1 MGGPKASACEVIT
14 AIAAYV
20 LTSSTL
26 VFANKFLM
34 SPEISIPAP
43 LLVTWFQCVV
53 TVVMI
58 RILSLIRMR
67 ILSGGGTPGTTGNKP
82 SKPPKMKGILG
93 VVVDQLPKKTYRYEW
108 KEGPACFGMSC
119 AFVLMISLTN
129 ICLKFVEVS
138 FYQVA
143 RGLTPVIN
151 SMLSYILLGDLTS
164 TPTALCLFVILAGY
178 YLGIKGEI
186 KFSLLGTIFGFSSSL
201 CCVLY
206 PILTRKRMDALNDKW
221 AVIFYN
227 NAHAAL
233 MFVPLIGI
241 FETQII
247 IEHQAKLRNPLFWF
261 WMTVAALLGSF
272 VGVAAVTQL
281 KLTSPLSHNVIGNAK
296 GAAQSIVGAYIWRT
310 PLTLHGVIGLG
321 TVLGGSLLYAYCRLQ
336 EKKKLAFGPPVR
348 LRE

>member
-53 TVVMI
+53 TKAFI
-58 RILSLIRMR
+58 PLYLSPPSNPL
-67 ILSGGGTPGTTGNKP
+67 GTPGTTGNKP

-93 VVVDQLPKKTYRYEW
+93 
-108 KEGPACFGMSC
+108 GPACFGMSC

-247 IEHQAKLRNPLFWF
+247 IEHQAKLRNPLFW
-261 WMTVAALLGSF
+261 LLVVVIGDENRRSF

-336 EKKKLAFGPPVR
+336 EKKVLDAACRPSVKHCYPHVR
-348 LRE
+348 RPTHAR